1 MLFKTTQV
9 ATDRN
14 GIIFREPTPGAKP
27 DPATGRYS
35 PEDMRPQTY
44 GGIAISVLDVT
55 LPSDNKAMQSAPDR
69 WVKMVMR
76 REETVQAIRAGM
88 DSGDGWAELADDRRD
103 LLVERLAEALTLPGL
118 SNAMIGPV
126 IGVLMNPPKEKS
138 TEKAA
143 A

>member
-1 MLFKTTQV
+1 MLFKTTQI

-14 GIIFREPTPGAKP
+14 GIVFREPKPGSKP

-44 GGIAISVLDVT
+44 GGIAMSALDVT
-55 LPSDNKAMQSAPDR
+55 LPSDNKAMQSSPDR

-76 REETVQAIRAGM
+76 REETAQVIRAAM
-88 DSGDGWAELADDRRD
+88 DGDGWAELPDDRRD
-103 LLVERLAEALTLPGL
+103 LLTERLAETLTLPGL

-126 IGVLMNPPKEKS
+126 IRVLLNPPKEK
-138 TEKAA
+138 TAEKEAA
-143 A
+143 